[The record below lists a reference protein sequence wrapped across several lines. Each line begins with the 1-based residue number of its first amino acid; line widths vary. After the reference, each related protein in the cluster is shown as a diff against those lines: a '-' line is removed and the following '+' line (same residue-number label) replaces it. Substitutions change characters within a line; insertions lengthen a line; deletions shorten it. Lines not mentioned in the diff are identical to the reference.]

1 MTRTDY
7 QKSDLVQVFLFQMLK
22 KRENSRFL
30 NYSANWILVLCTPVK
45 SIKALI
51 SLIVMYLP

>member
-22 KRENSRFL
+22 KRENSRF
-30 NYSANWILVLCTPVK
+30 
-45 SIKALI
+45 
-51 SLIVMYLP
+51 